1 MKVILN
7 VFLLRISDI
16 AQPRKKIPASLG
28 WIDQFIWIEQCFSKE
43 LMILIVMFS
52 LLTALSSTTL
62 QDNYEIEQVP

>member
-7 VFLLRISDI
+7 VFLLRISEV
-16 AQPRKKIPASLG
+16 AQPKKIPASLG
-28 WIDQFIWIEQCFSKE
+28 WIYQFIWIEQCFSKE